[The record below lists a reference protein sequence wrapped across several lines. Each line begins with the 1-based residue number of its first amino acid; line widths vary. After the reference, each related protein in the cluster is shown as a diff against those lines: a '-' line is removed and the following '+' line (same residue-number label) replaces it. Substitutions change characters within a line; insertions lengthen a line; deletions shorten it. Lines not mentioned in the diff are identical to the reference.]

1 MSGPTENNAQPISCL
16 ECRRRKQKCNRQF
29 PCNHCSK
36 RGVAHLCR
44 FVAKKANKSDTA
56 SDEGSSNASKKRSLE
71 SPEESYFDE
80 NGHQNGES
88 DEADE
93 VDALNALGYMPHTH
107 HVLLGKSNKGG
118 VDSEDEPVQ
127 SKELQ
132 DAIESM
138 PAKPYIDCLVD
149 NWLNGANHHYYAL
162 YRPQFKTQYDGWW
175 ATPVN
180 KRTPELTSLIL
191 RVCACS
197 ALYILNPGVQQRLER
212 ELGTDA
218 VSLATTLHTT
228 AEKLSKTIPS
238 GKGGLAHVQQL
249 FLTAFWYKSA
259 EKWTEA
265 WHALGTAIHAAY
277 EIGLHQDSLSDGMS
291 EFDREM
297 RRRLW
302 GILYM
307 WDFALGS
314 MLSRPLLVNHADCT
328 FVEPTLALDRDPENP
343 DKPSPF
349 LHMNLHASLC
359 LKMAAEFKPPSP
371 DNSVPPEVSK
381 ALMSKALRDVVQ
393 KWLDE
398 LPRAYALKNPD
409 TQWDAENDWIIFQRR
424 YLHLIGHMCLFDPL
438 KQYVTRNSAE
448 PMSDLEL
455 ELRESGVVAA
465 LGLMEVSRTFFDH
478 LSSAGAKFH
487 YAVFCIFDTTTVL
500 CSGLVHDEARNLP
513 QRETVLESIKRGL
526 SMLHA
531 CTGDSKTALS
541 LCRIL
546 EKMVANLPLSYR
558 EKGLMGSTKRMK
570 SKSTSPRGSLAAGGR
585 EVAGTA
591 RQGTSVDSA
600 IHLGEEPRQEN
611 NAGVTASGEASA
623 VTKSNPAGPNPAA
636 EVAAMPSHAELLQVC
651 GPPPPQPVEAATG
664 VQLWQSTVEQF
675 GNFQPPV
682 FDMSQVNDP
691 GQFGHLD
698 WQIQQDLLNNNLD
711 LFNGV
716 QSLPLDGGVPSLLE
730 HWDWEVLDVG
740 NPRLWDSPSPLASP

>member
-1 MSGPTENNAQPISCL
+1 MSWTTEGNAQPISCL
-16 ECRRRKQKCNRQF
+16 ECRRRKQK
-29 PCNHCSK
+29 

-44 FVAKKANKSDTA
+44 FVPKKANKSDTA
-56 SDEGSSNASKKRSLE
+56 SDEGSSSGVLFSVSKKRALE
-71 SPEESYFDE
+71 SPEEESYFDE
-80 NGHQNGES
+80 NGYQDGEN

-93 VDALNALGYMPHTH
+93 ADALNALGYMPHTH
-107 HVLLGKSNKGG
+107 YVLLGKTNKGTA
-118 VDSEDEPVQ
+118 DADDEPVQ

-132 DAIESM
+132 TAIMSM
-138 PAKPYIDCLVD
+138 PAKPYIADCLVD

-162 YRPQFKTQYDGWW
+162 YRPQFRTQYDGWW
-175 ATPVN
+175 ATPAN
-180 KRTPELTSLIL
+180 KRTPELTNLIL

-197 ALYILNPGVQQRLER
+197 ALYILNAGVKDRLER

-218 VSLATTLHTT
+218 LTLATTLHTT

-259 EKWTEA
+259 EDWTEA
-265 WHALGTAIHAAY
+265 WHALGTTIHAAY

-302 GILYM
+302 GILYV
-307 WDFALGS
+307 WDF
-314 MLSRPLLVNHADCT
+314 
-328 FVEPTLALDRDPENP
+328 
-343 DKPSPF
+343 
-349 LHMNLHASLC
+349 SLC
-359 LKMAAEFKPPSP
+359 LKMAAELKPVPS
-371 DNSVPPEVSK
+371 DNSIPTEVSK
-381 ALMSKALRDVVQ
+381 ALVSKALRDVVQ
-393 KWLDE
+393 KWMDE
-398 LPRAYALKNPD
+398 LPAAYALQNPD

-424 YLHLIGHMCLFDPL
+424 YLHLVGHICLFDPL
-438 KQYVTRNSAE
+438 KQFVTRNSAE

-455 ELRESGVVAA
+455 ELRESGVLAA
-465 LGLMEVSRTFFDH
+465 LGLMGVSRTFFEI
-478 LSSAGAKFH
+478 LVSAGAKFH

-513 QRETVLESIKRGL
+513 HRETVLESIKRGL
-526 SMLHA
+526 SMLHE

-558 EKGLMGSTKRMK
+558 EKGLMGSTKRVK
-570 SKSTSPRGSLAAGGR
+570 SKSMSPSVSLAAGGL

-591 RQGTSVDSA
+591 RQGRSIDST
-600 IHLGEEPRQEN
+600 IHLVEEPCQSN
-611 NAGVTASGEASA
+611 NTGNIVSGEASA
-623 VTKSNPAGPNPAA
+623 VTTNNNSAAPEATVEADAGPN
-636 EVAAMPSHAELLQVC
+636 HAELLQVC
-651 GPPPPQPVEAATG
+651 GPTPPEEAATAS
-664 VQLWQSTVEQF
+664 WQTTVDQF
-675 GNFQPPV
+675 GNFQPPM
-682 FDMSQVNDP
+682 FEMGQINDP
-691 GQFGHLD
+691 GQYGQLD
-698 WQIQQDLLNNNLD
+698 WQIQQDHLNNNLD

-716 QSLPLDGGVPSLLE
+716 QLLPLDGGVPALLE

>member
-1 MSGPTENNAQPISCL
+1 MSWATEGNAQPISCL

-44 FVAKKANKSDTA
+44 FVPKKANKSDTA
-56 SDEGSSNASKKRSLE
+56 SDEGSLSVSKKRGFE
-71 SPEESYFDE
+71 SPNEESYFDE
-80 NGHQNGES
+80 NGYQDGEN

-107 HVLLGKSNKGG
+107 HVLLGKTNMGTT
-118 VDSEDEPVQ
+118 DSKDEPVQ

-132 DAIESM
+132 AAIMSM

-162 YRPQFKTQYDGWW
+162 YRPQFRTQYDGWW
-175 ATPVN
+175 ATPPN

-197 ALYILNPGVQQRLER
+197 ALYILNAGVKDRLER

-218 VSLATTLHTT
+218 LTLATTLHTT
-228 AEKLSKTIPS
+228 AEGLSKTIPS

-328 FVEPTLALDRDPENP
+328 FVEPTLALDKDPESP

-349 LHMNLHASLC
+349 LHMNLHSSLC
-359 LKMAAEFKPPSP
+359 LKMAAGFKPVSS
-371 DNSVPPEVSK
+371 DSSIPPEVNK
-381 ALMSKALRDVVQ
+381 ALVSKALRDVVL

-398 LPRAYALKNPD
+398 LPAAYALNNPD

-424 YLHLIGHMCLFDPL
+424 YLHLIGHTCLFDPL
-438 KQYVTRNSAE
+438 KQFVTRNSAK

-455 ELRESGVVAA
+455 ELRESGVLAA
-465 LGLMEVSRTFFDH
+465 LGLMEVSRTFFN
-478 LSSAGAKFH
+478 LLVSNGAKFH

-513 QRETVLESIKRGL
+513 YRETVLESIKRGL
-526 SMLHA
+526 SMLHE
-531 CTGDSKTALS
+531 CTGDSRTALS

-558 EKGLMGSTKRMK
+558 EKGLMGSTKRVK
-570 SKSTSPRGSLAAGGR
+570 SKSTSPSASAAGGL
-585 EVAGTA
+585 EIEGTA
-591 RQGTSVDSA
+591 RQGRSIDSA
-600 IHLGEEPRQEN
+600 IHLGEEPRQHS
-611 NAGVTASGEASA
+611 NAGSTVPGEPSPVGNTISVAPEAA
-623 VTKSNPAGPNPAA
+623 VGDDVRPN
-636 EVAAMPSHAELLQVC
+636 HAELLLVC
-651 GPPPPQPVEAATG
+651 GPPAPAPAEAATASWRTTLD
-664 VQLWQSTVEQF
+664 Q
-675 GNFQPPV
+675 NFQPPMY
-682 FDMSQVNDP
+682 DMGQINDP
-691 GQFGHLD
+691 GQYGQLD
-698 WQIQQDLLNNNLD
+698 WQIQQDHLNNLD

-716 QSLPLDGGVPSLLE
+716 QLLPLDGGVPTLLK
-730 HWDWEVLDVG
+730 HWDWEGLDVG

>member
-1 MSGPTENNAQPISCL
+1 MSWATEDNAQPISCL

-44 FVAKKANKSDTA
+44 FVPKKANKSDSA
-56 SDEGSSNASKKRSLE
+56 SDGGSSSVSKKRGLE
-71 SPEESYFDE
+71 SPEEESYFDG
-80 NGHQNGES
+80 NGYQNGENN
-88 DEADE
+88 EADE
-93 VDALNALGYMPHTH
+93 IDALNALGYMPHTH
-107 HVLLGKSNKGG
+107 NVLLGKASKGTA
-118 VDSEDEPVQ
+118 DADDEPVQ
-127 SKELQ
+127 SKELVT
-132 DAIESM
+132 AIASM

-162 YRPQFKTQYDGWW
+162 YRPQFRTQYDGWW

-197 ALYILNPGVQQRLER
+197 ALYILNAGVKDRLER

-218 VSLATTLHTT
+218 LTLATTLHTT
-228 AEKLSKTIPS
+228 AEGLSKTIPS

-259 EKWTEA
+259 ERWTEA

-277 EIGLHQDSLSDGMS
+277 EIGLHQDSLSDDMS

-328 FVEPTLALDRDPENP
+328 FVEPTLALDKDPDNP

-349 LHMNLHASLC
+349 LHMNLHSSLC
-359 LKMAAEFKPPSP
+359 LKMAAEFKPVPSE
-371 DNSVPPEVSK
+371 NSIPPEVNK
-381 ALMSKALRDVVQ
+381 ALVSKTLRDVVQ

-398 LPRAYALKNPD
+398 LPAAYALKNPD
-409 TQWDAENDWIIFQRR
+409 TQWDVENDWIVFQRR

-438 KQYVTRNSAE
+438 KQFVTRNSAE

-465 LGLMEVSRTFFDH
+465 LGLMEVSRTFFDT
-478 LSSAGAKFH
+478 LVSNGAKFH

-513 QRETVLESIKRGL
+513 HRETVLESIRRGL
-526 SMLHA
+526 NMLHE
-531 CTGDSKTALS
+531 CIGESKTALS

-546 EKMVANLPLSYR
+546 EKMVVNLPLSYR
-558 EKGLMGSTKRMK
+558 EKGLMGTTKRMK
-570 SKSTSPRGSLAAGGR
+570 SKNRSPSGSLAAGGL

-591 RQGTSVDSA
+591 RQGRSIDSA
-600 IHLGEEPRQEN
+600 IHLGEEARQLRD
-611 NAGVTASGEASA
+611 AGSTVSGEPSPVAN
-623 VTKSNPAGPNPAA
+623 TNPAA
-636 EVAAMPSHAELLQVC
+636 PEAAVGGNVRPNHAELLQVC
-651 GPPPPQPVEAATG
+651 GPPAPAPVDAATAS
-664 VQLWQSTVEQF
+664 WQTTF
-675 GNFQPPV
+675 DPIGNFQQPLY
-682 FDMSQVNDP
+682 DMDQINDP
-691 GQFGHLD
+691 GQYGQLD
-698 WQIQQDLLNNNLD
+698 WQIQEDHLNNLD

-716 QSLPLDGGVPSLLE
+716 QLLPLDGGLRGQICMAIHKRWSSCA
-730 HWDWEVLDVG
+730 WDV
-740 NPRLWDSPSPLASP
+740 RS